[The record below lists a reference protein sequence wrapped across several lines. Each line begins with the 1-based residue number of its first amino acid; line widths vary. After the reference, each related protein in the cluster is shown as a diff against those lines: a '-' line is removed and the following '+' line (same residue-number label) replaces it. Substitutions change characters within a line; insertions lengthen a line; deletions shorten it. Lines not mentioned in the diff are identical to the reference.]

1 MYKSLISN
9 CIFCIL
15 LALPAFLIGCDSPS
29 QQTSAAP
36 VELDAEAPDFTLK
49 NVAGEPVSLSDY
61 RGQVVLLNFWAT
73 WCPPCKAEMP
83 SMETLYRM
91 LKDEGLVFLAVN
103 AEPNGPEVVPAFLE
117 KNPHS
122 FPILL
127 DDKGVVQKLY
137 GVYKFPETFII
148 RRDGTIDDRVIGAID
163 WAHPEAV
170 DYFKTLLKGSM

>member
-1 MYKSLISN
+1 MRKYKISR
-9 CIFCIL
+9 FFFGL
-15 LALPAFLIGCDSPS
+15 LLVLPVFLAGCDSPS
-29 QQTSAAP
+29 QQTSAAS
-36 VELDAEAPDFTLK
+36 VELDAEAPDFTLR
-49 NVAGEPVSLSDY
+49 NVAGEAVSLSDY

-103 AEPNGPEVVPAFLE
+103 AEPNGPQVVPAFLE

-127 DDKGVVQKLY
+127 DDEGLVQKLY

-170 DYFKTLLKGSM
+170 AYFKTLLKGSM